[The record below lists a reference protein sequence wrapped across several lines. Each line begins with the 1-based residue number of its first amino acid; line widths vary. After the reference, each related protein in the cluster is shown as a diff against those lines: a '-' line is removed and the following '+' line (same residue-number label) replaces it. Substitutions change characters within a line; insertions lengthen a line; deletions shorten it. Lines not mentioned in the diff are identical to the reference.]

1 MAKQNGPGKARAVW
15 FGVVDVMIL
24 LIIAGFICS
33 MFLIDG
39 KHKDENVTSP
49 EKLIFAVSVQSP
61 YQKELFVQE
70 SGGTAVPLT
79 LRDSETVFGN
89 LILGDDGVF
98 YVECELS
105 VVEHSEDREGL
116 WMLGDTVLM
125 SGEVLLVES
134 QLADFSITILSTPVQ
149 GISGSA
155 GTTAETS
162 EKQTS
167 EPLDTVAEIEHDT
180 SEPQETLSEAEVS
193 AVESEAVSEPSADGE

>member
-1 MAKQNGPGKARAVW
+1 MIKSAAKSSDNDDIP
-15 FGVVDVMIL
+15 
-24 LIIAGFICS
+24 CS
-33 MFLIDG
+33 ALDGAFDG
-39 KHKDENVTSP
+39 KLCIGEIFFGGNSDHFNFVGNFAAVEGVKISYKDLHGIVE
-49 EKLIFAVSVQSP
+49 Q
-61 YQKELFVQE
+61 
-70 SGGTAVPLT
+70 
-79 LRDSETVFGN
+79 LRVFITRICG
-89 LILGDDGVF
+89 
-98 YVECELS
+98 
-105 VVEHSEDREGL
+105 DREIVSL

-167 EPLDTVAEIEHDT
+167 EPLDTVTEIEHDT
-180 SEPQETLSEAEVS
+180 SEPKETLSEAEAS